1 MRVLMVSTSYPR
13 DASDWRGVFI
23 RNIAA
28 AIARRGVA
36 IDLWAPP
43 GDLPPG
49 VRAATT
55 AAEARWL
62 DRLMEQG
69 GISHLM
75 RQGGLSAVLAPVDL
89 LRMLRNMYRRQI
101 GVDVRHINWLQ
112 SALPLQADAT
122 PALIT
127 VLGNDLKLMRLP
139 LVRNLLRRIM
149 RRRRVAICPNAEWM
163 EAPLV
168 AAFGDVAA
176 VIPVSFG
183 IDARWYAI
191 VREPNQSS
199 PLWIAVTRLTRDK
212 LGPLFA
218 WSESLFRGQARE
230 LHLFGPM
237 QENID
242 VPAWVRYHGAA
253 SPQQLAEEWFPRATG
268 LITLSTHAEGRP
280 QVMLEAMAAGLPV
293 VASRMPAHAT
303 IVFDGRT
310 GVMCDSIDTY
320 AQAVTGLEDPQRN
333 AQFGAAARE
342 WCREQFG
349 TWDDCARR
357 YADVYES
364 LLGAAAH
371 G

>member
-1 MRVLMVSTSYPR
+1 MHVLMVSTSYPR

-28 AIARRGVA
+28 AIARQGID

-43 GDLPPG
+43 GDLPAG

-55 AAEARWL
+55 TAEAQWL
-62 DRLMEQG
+62 DHLMEQG

-75 RQGGLSAVLAPVDL
+75 RQGGLSALAAPVQL
-89 LRMLRNMYRRQI
+89 LRMLRNAYRRQS
-101 GVDVRHINWLQ
+101 GVDLYHINWLQ
-112 SALPLQADAT
+112 SALPLKANAI

-139 LVRNLLRRIM
+139 LIRNFLRRTM

-163 EAPLV
+163 QAPLN
-168 AAFGDVAA
+168 AAFGDVAS

-191 VREPNQSS
+191 KRAPSETL

-218 WSESLFRGQARE
+218 WSESLFRGRARE

-237 QENID
+237 QENLD
-242 VPAWVRYHGAA
+242 VPDWVKYHGAA

-280 QVMLEAMAAGLPV
+280 QVMLEAMAAGLPI

-303 IVFDGRT
+303 LVFDDRT
-310 GVMCDSIDTY
+310 GMMCDSAETY
-320 AQAVTGLEDPQRN
+320 ARAITNLEDMPCNVR
-333 AQFGAAARE
+333 FSEAARA
-342 WCREQFG
+342 WCRERFG

-357 YADVYES
+357 YADVYKD
-364 LLGAAAH
+364 LLGAAPA
-371 G
+371 